1 MIFKVKLLKEEMMKR
16 WLPLILLL
24 VLLSGCSPWIGMHK
38 IELGMSKAEV
48 MQQMGKPVNS
58 SGSGNEEY
66 LWYTP
71 YNRFWERYY
80 VHIVNGKVEAY
91 AQLGKQAEPAQ

>member
-1 MIFKVKLLKEEMMKR
+1 
-16 WLPLILLL
+16 
-24 VLLSGCSPWIGMHK
+24 
-38 IELGMSKAEV
+38 
-48 MQQMGKPVNS
+48 MGKPNYV

-71 YNRFWERYY
+71 VNRFWERYY

-91 AQLGKQAEPAQ
+91 GRLGKQTEQPQ

>member
-1 MIFKVKLLKEEMMKR
+1 MCRLSLWIALV
-16 WLPLILLL
+16 

-38 IELGMSKAEV
+38 IELGMNKAEV
-48 MQQMGKPVNS
+48 MQQMGKPSNA

-66 LWYTP
+66 LWYIP
-71 YNRFWERYY
+71 VNRFWERYY

-91 AQLGKQAEPAQ
+91 GQLGKQTEPAQ

>member
-1 MIFKVKLLKEEMMKR
+1 MRKLIVMATLAT
-16 WLPLILLL
+16 L
-24 VLLSGCSPWIGMHK
+24 VWGCAPWIGMQN
-38 IELGMSKAEV
+38 IDLGMTKAEV
-48 MQQMGKPVNS
+48 MQQMGKPNNV

-71 YNRFWERYY
+71 INRFWERYY

-91 AQLGKQAEPAQ
+91 GRLGKQAEQPQ